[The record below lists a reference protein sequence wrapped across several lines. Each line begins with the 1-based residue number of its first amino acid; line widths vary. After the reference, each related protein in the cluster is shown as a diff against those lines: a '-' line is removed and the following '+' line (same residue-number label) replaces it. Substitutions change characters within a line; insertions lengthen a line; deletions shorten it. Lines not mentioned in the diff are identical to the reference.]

1 MKINIIYDSLY
12 GNTKKIAEVIAD
24 ALKSFDIKLINVSE
38 VTQEDVRDVDVLIMG
53 SPTHGG
59 QPKPS
64 TKKFL
69 TQIEQDSL
77 RGIKVATFDTRF
89 LEKDQKFLLR
99 LLIKTIGYASPKMAK
114 ILISKGGELIIP
126 AEGFIVIG
134 NGKENSLKEGELE
147 RATLWA
153 EKIKNNILK

>member
-12 GNTKKIAEVIAD
+12 GNTKNIAGEIAD
-24 ALKSFDIKLINVSE
+24 TLKSFDTKLINVSE
-38 VTQEDVRDVDVLIMG
+38 TTQEDLKGVDVLIIG

-64 TKKFL
+64 TKEFIAK
-69 TQIEQDSL
+69 IEQDSL
-77 RGIKVATFDTRF
+77 EGVKVATFDTRF

-99 LLIKTIGYASPKMAK
+99 LLIKTIGYASPKIAK
-114 ILISKGGELIIP
+114 ILIEKGGNLIVP
-126 AEGFIVIG
+126 AEGFIVVG
-134 NGKENSLKEGELE
+134 NGKENSLKRGEIE
-147 RATLWA
+147 KATLWA